1 MQIFSPD
8 LVGAV
13 AHKETGG
20 APEAPVIMHSHDN
33 MTVLAQFTIDEQGN
47 LLFKGAHVG
56 GSLSNADVLAR
67 FSVVDNVL
75 QFDGE
80 PVDTVGQQF
89 VNAAILSKFSVLEG
103 KLLFDGTPVD
113 TVGSVFSND
122 AVLRMFSQDQ
132 DGNLLF
138 NGQDIKGG
146 GTDLPNAADLERLA
160 IDENGQLTVDGTAV
174 GGGSDIQ
181 LSVTKLGT
189 GVALVK
195 GFSGSDLQTKSIVAG
210 ANMSIDVT
218 GDELKFN
225 ASLSGSTSAAATF
238 TKADDY
244 SRASDLISLSYATKL
259 RANEPALTDSG
270 LLFQA
275 TLCDDTKASMTGVQL
290 SGKNTVPALAE
301 TPLFRN
307 ERALKCAGGC
317 LVVPEGTTASA
328 TPPSAWFSGT
338 KDWCIEFEFARDT
351 TKLGVTQNLVS
362 NFTDSYANASM
373 WIGIGTD
380 NCPYLG
386 IGYGATVSQSVS
398 ILSAAAITDG
408 NKHHIAVSRSGST
421 YTLFVDGV
429 VRGTATSSAS
439 NNAPTG
445 GLYLGASVTAGAAQT
460 VFYGWLRNLRVW
472 NFAKYTAA
480 FTVPSITYPT
490 TGPVLD
496 MSGKLLSASF
506 WKQVASL
513 AVTSTET
520 ATAYLKWLMV
530 DAQGTWKWDAANSVW
545 VSATTD
551 NILTEGMTTTQL
563 IAAMLNNQWN
573 YRSDVIGFAVAFVSD
588 GATAPVLTDLTINAV
603 QSADKTAGHSVL
615 DAQGTALPQR
625 TKMQFKGMSVSD
637 DGEATVITGNAAEVA
652 QLQTDVAAL
661 NTKVGKV
668 DGYAVDVSSPQ
679 NGSVLAY
686 DSAKNSFVAALP
698 AIGASGNGLHM
709 TDVVTLAAGAEALVT
724 HQQVVQGRAVYQAEE
739 FIAAGSATSKRDTGF
754 NAGLV
759 SAAPIGSQSL
769 RAQRPGFRLPF
780 QYTSIAKLAAKT
792 MPAAV
797 AYAEVFQVDDNVYLF
812 GGRTSSTTATTAVM
826 KATHGSPSTVTKGSE
841 TVGAPYTDTYS
852 GTNIL
857 RVGDYLYRVCE
868 QTYSG
873 ATASTSPAVSRAH
886 ISDPLTWTQIGVVST
901 PIYWSARFII
911 GDYLYYVGGL
921 IGSTVQSSVY
931 RSKLTDLC
939 TVEYVGTFAGG
950 FLYAA
955 TSYQYGDYLY
965 IIGGRGGSSA
975 SPSTVLSNKIWRA
988 HISDPLTWTQIGTFP
1003 MVTAYSGCAV
1013 VGDRVVIGG
1022 VRTGSDGNN
1031 VSTAVYVS
1039 NAADPTSWSATTALS
1054 SALIARSTHCVDD
1067 MVLFYGGATFSLT
1080 CSTLVESYQLTF
1092 TNTADRAVVYTA
1104 DYSLDPVQSIT
1115 SLELDANLPAGTSIR
1130 TLVSFDKGVTWC
1142 YWNGSVWVESLLN
1155 DAAFD
1160 STLDAVAS
1168 GSRFTV
1174 PGIAG
1179 TFDKE
1184 TVRFAFQL
1192 KSTVATLTP
1201 RLYSVNLNYVEA
1213 GSMMPL
1219 SVGGFN
1225 SAMAEIGV
1233 KHRQGTYSATSV
1245 KNLTQRSLQLVLKV
1259 YDGAQ

>member
-1 MQIFSPD
+1 MQIFNPI
-8 LVGAV
+8 LVGPTT
-13 AHKETGG
+13 HKETAN
-20 APEAPVIMHSHDN
+20 APSAPSAPHEHVNLNVLNRI
-33 MTVLAQFTIDEQGN
+33 TVDVHGV
-47 LLFKGAHVG
+47 LLF
-56 GSLSNADVLAR
+56 
-67 FSVVDNVL
+67 
-75 QFDGE
+75 DGK
-80 PVDTVGQQF
+80 PVDTVGQEF
-89 VNAAILSKFSVLEG
+89 VNAAILEQFAVVDN
-103 KLLFDGTPVD
+103 KLYFAGSPVD

-122 AVLRMFSQDQ
+122 AVLRMFSQSAE
-132 DGNLLF
+132 GKLLF
-138 NGQDIKGG
+138 NGQPIEGG
-146 GTDLPNAADLERLA
+146 GSNLPNADDLARLA
-160 IDENGQLTVDGTAV
+160 IDENGQLTVDGIVVSGSGGAV
-174 GGGSDIQ
+174 T
-181 LSVTKLGT
+181 LSVTKLGAGT
-189 GVALVK
+189 ALIKSVV
-195 GFSGSDLQTKSIVAG
+195 GTDIQTRSLVAG
-210 ANMSIDVT
+210 ANVTLDVS
-218 GDELKFN
+218 GDEVKIN
-225 ASLSGSTSAAATF
+225 ASLNGSVSASSTFKSSDGYSITANVVSDSTATALKVSELSVDAN
-238 TKADDY
+238 TKLLLPLV
-244 SRASDLISLSYATKL
+244 SSLSEAVSSALAT
-259 RANEPALTDSG
+259 PSG
-270 LLFQA
+270 TASIQNQ
-275 TLCDDTKASMTGVQL
+275 ASMRGGKALYLGGGSSYVQL
-290 SGKNTVPALAE
+290 TAAQQTAAKSAICGTGDFTIEFEMLAGPQ
-301 TPLFRN
+301 TGSAQIFG
-307 ERALKCAGGC
+307 CYAGGG
-317 LVVPEGTTASA
+317 VSSNDSFSVMASA
-328 TPPSAWFSGT
+328 TGLYTYSVSGT
-338 KDWCIEFEFARDT
+338 SSLPSTNYTGA
-351 TKLGVTQNLVS
+351 V
-362 NFTDSYANASM
+362 DS
-373 WIGIGTD
+373 
-380 NCPYLG
+380 
-386 IGYGATVSQSVS
+386 Q
-398 ILSAAAITDG
+398 
-408 NKHHIAVSRSGST
+408 KHHVAVVRSSG
-421 YTLFVDGV
+421 TLYLYVDGV
-429 VRGTATSSAS
+429 LKHSVAYTGSINSNSTAWRIGNSAGG
-439 NNAPTG
+439 NNG
-445 GLYLGASVTAGAAQT
+445 FSGY
-460 VFYGWLRNLRVW
+460 LRNLAVY
-472 NFAKYTAA
+472 NYAKYTAA
-480 FTVPSITYPT
+480 FTPLAFYSEAKAATN
-490 TGPVLD
+490 VLN
-496 MSGKLLSASF
+496 MTGKLLSSQF
-506 WKQVASL
+506 WKQVSSL
-513 AVTSTET
+513 SVVSTET

-530 DAQGTWKWDAANSVW
+530 DATGYNVWDSANKVW
-545 VSATTD
+545 VAAD
-551 NILTEGMTTTQL
+551 IANIASVGMTTTEVK
-563 IAAMLNNQWN
+563 AAFLNNPWN
-573 YRSDVIGFAVAFVSD
+573 YRSDTVGFAVALVTTD
-588 GATAPVLTDLTINAV
+588 GASSPVLTSATLAAV
-603 QSADKTAGHSVL
+603 QSADKTAGHAVL
-615 DAQGTALPQR
+615 DGSGVALPQR
-625 TKMQFKGMSVSD
+625 TSLKFEDLVVSD
-637 DGEATVITGNAAEVA
+637 DGTHTVVKGSAAEVA
-652 QLQTDVAAL
+652 ALQGQVTSL
-661 NTKVGKV
+661 QQQSGKVG
-668 DGYAVDVSSPQ
+668 GYAVDVSSPQ

-686 DSAKNSFVAALP
+686 DSAKNAFVAALP
-698 AIGASGNGLHM
+698 AVGASGNGLHM

-724 HQQVVQGRAVYQAEE
+724 HQQVLQGRAVYQAEE
-739 FIAAGSATSKRDTGF
+739 FIAAGSASSKRDTGF

-812 GGRTSSTTATTAVM
+812 GGRTSATTATTAVM

-901 PIYWSARFII
+901 PIYWAARFII

-921 IGSTVQSSVY
+921 TGSTVLSSVY

-939 TVEYVGTFAGG
+939 AVEYVGTFAGG

-955 TSYQYGDYLY
+955 TFYQYGDYLY

-975 SPSTVLSNKIWRA
+975 STSTVLGNKIWRA

-1003 MVTAYSGCAV
+1003 MVAAYSGCAV

-1022 VRTGSDGNN
+1022 VRTGSDGTN

-1054 SALIARSTHCVDD
+1054 SALIARSMHCVDD

-1155 DAAFD
+1155 DEAFD

-1233 KHRQGTYSATSV
+1233 KHRQGSYQATSV
-1245 KNLTQRSLQLVLKV
+1245 KNLTNRSLSLVLKV
-1259 YDGAQ
+1259 YDGAI